1 MADPLKRKEALL
13 QEELRH
19 YSSKRKMLSEEKS
32 PFDKNKASIPYRSHK
47 ITLPDLGPIE
57 FEQLD
62 LPQLPSNVTLE
73 KLLELA
79 NQTDCSYLDINQYL
93 IYPSDEDS
101 DESIRSWV
109 ADETPH
115 YRQQAT
121 RAGRNSDDS
130 EFEELS
136 CPSLVSD
143 DDNDDDDVIDGSH
156 DQNDVSGSQDQDNV
170 NEVHDKNVVINE
182 SHCQNNDVSESH
194 DKNAVTADQ
203 PSETDVTTNN
213 ATISSETS
221 HDTNDVIPSHNDG
234 DVKPLS
240 TDCMLDGGSHDLFP
254 DELTKK
260 RTISLD
266 SPDLPPFDLEMIP
279 TDSPE
284 PIPLGSHE
292 HVEVTQTM
300 PDPAAMLP
308 VIPPPVSHDL
318 ATTLPEPITLSF
330 GSHDPAEDLLAAL
343 HNDESHDVVIA
354 SSESCNTVATPLES
368 HNDAPAS
375 HDASTE
381 SHDPVTTP
389 TESPDDVIP
398 TDTTLDNEVD
408 TPPSSP
414 SDVAVVTDLD
424 LD

>member
-1 MADPLKRKEALL
+1 MADPLRRKEALL

-121 RAGRNSDDS
+121 RAGRSSDDS

-143 DDNDDDDVIDGSH
+143 DDNDDDVIDESH
-156 DQNDVSGSQDQDNV
+156 DQNDVNRSQDQDNV
-170 NEVHDKNVVINE
+170 NKVHDKNVVINE
-182 SHCQNNDVSESH
+182 SHCQNNDVGKSH
-194 DKNAVTADQ
+194 DKNVVTADQ

-213 ATISSETS
+213 TTISSETS
-221 HDTNDVIPSHNDG
+221 HDTNEVIPSHNDG
-234 DVKPLS
+234 DVNPVS
-240 TDCMLDGGSHDLFP
+240 ADCMLDGGSHDLFP

-318 ATTLPEPITLSF
+318 VTTPPEPITLSF

-354 SSESCNTVATPLES
+354 SSESCDAVASPLES

-389 TESPDDVIP
+389 TESPDDVTP